1 MIIHCPAC
9 HYEREVPSGSLRPGK
24 VYKVTCPR
32 CSDVFQF
39 SLPEPEPVIEKPAPV
54 ETPAPEVSVSAAP
67 APDAL
72 TPDAPATAEPTAP
85 TAPAEQPAS
94 ADQPGAQPAE
104 QDKKDSPA
112 VLTPPAAQEGD
123 DPLPPGAEIPDFTR
137 KTPPPVEETKPEP
150 EPEPAPSNIWDSWK
164 RRVRKADSTDAQ
176 DESYSVRTDG
186 RPDGAPWE
194 SPEYYGFWGSFSQT
208 LLGVIFH
215 PADFFRHVRCSFS
228 VIRPLLFYVLL
239 SLFQV
244 LCARLWS
251 MKALRELSATSTDPQ
266 TLAMAEQLMQSMNM
280 PLMLLITPFFSIFQA
295 VILAGL
301 YHLMIR
307 MVQPDRAD
315 FATTL
320 RVVCYSAAPLVLC
333 IVPLFGSMIAS
344 ICFVIA
350 TFTGCKY
357 ALNMPW
363 TRTIL
368 ALLPLYILELAFVS
382 QLPALLGM

>member
-1 MIIHCPAC
+1 MNIQCPSC
-9 HYEREVPSGSLRPGK
+9 RYEREVPSSSVRPGK

-32 CSDVFQF
+32 CAEVFQF
-39 SLPEPEPVIEKPAPV
+39 SLPEETIGEDDSSAERPVPPAEERPAETVQTTDSAPAAEQTAKSEAAKPQADASAQA
-54 ETPAPEVSVSAAP
+54 PAPESA
-67 APDAL
+67 
-72 TPDAPATAEPTAP
+72 
-85 TAPAEQPAS
+85 
-94 ADQPGAQPAE
+94 
-104 QDKKDSPA
+104 
-112 VLTPPAAQEGD
+112 VNEGD
-123 DPLPPGAEIPDFTR
+123 DPLPPGAEIPAFTR
-137 KTPPPVEETKPEP
+137 EAPKPAEEMESREPKREDPEP
-150 EPEPAPSNIWDSWK
+150 SSVWDSWK
-164 RRVRKADSTDAQ
+164 RRVRSVDGGDEQ

-194 SPEYYGFWGSFSQT
+194 SPEYYGFWGSFSRT

-251 MKALRELSATSTDPQ
+251 MKALQELSATTTDPQ

-333 IVPLFGSMIAS
+333 IVPLFGSLIAS
-344 ICFVIA
+344 ACFVMA
-350 TFTGCKY
+350 TFVGCRY

-363 TRTIL
+363 TRTVL

-382 QLPALLGM
+382 QLPALLAV